1 MRLSLPARLASA
13 AAVAVLAASGVLMTA
28 GAASATGGPGGKGP
42 KTEAT
47 FLHLNNKVVAHAKH
61 HTDTI
66 GGKLTADRKGVSGET
81 VTLFTWSRKHKSF
94 VSTGLTATSATDGT
108 FSFTITAPTRTSH
121 YEAKFAGDK
130 TVTPQL
136 RRSHSNII
144 TITVKPHTK

>member
-1 MRLSLPARLASA
+1 MRVTMLTRIGSA
-13 AAVAVLAASGVLMTA
+13 AAVAAIAAGSVLMAA
-28 GAASATGGPGGKGP
+28 GSATAAGKGP

-47 FLHLNNKVVAHAKH
+47 FLHLNSKAVAHAKH

-66 GGKLTADRKGVSGET
+66 SGKLTADRKGVTGET

-94 VSTGLTATSATDGT
+94 VSTGLTATTGT
-108 FSFTITAPTRTSH
+108 GGAFSFTITAPARTSS

-136 RRSHSNII
+136 RKSHSNTI
-144 TITVKPHTK
+144 TITIKKPKK